1 MYKKLF
7 LVLLVGLVSSG
18 CVSPVRKGKAM
29 NSTVVIETSM
39 GTMKAE
45 LWADKAPK
53 SVENFLQYVDS
64 GYYEGLVFHRI
75 IKGFM
80 IQGGGFDVRMEKK
93 ATKDPVKNEARS
105 DVPNERGTLSM
116 ARTMVVD
123 SGTSQFFVNHAD
135 NAALNHRDDTDQGFG
150 YCVFGKLIDG
160 FEVLDAI
167 ADVKTGVM
175 GGYRDVPIEPVVIKS
190 IRRVED

>member
-1 MYKKLF
+1 MHLKLI
-7 LVLLVGLVSSG
+7 LVVLVGLVSGG
-18 CVSPVRKGKAM
+18 CVSLPTKGKAM
-29 NSTVVIETSM
+29 NTTIIIETSK

-53 SVENFLQYVDS
+53 TVENILQYVDS
-64 GYYEGLVFHRI
+64 GYYDGLVFHRI

-80 IQGGGFDVRMEKK
+80 IQGGGFDLRMEKK

-105 DVPNERGTLSM
+105 DVRNERGTLSM
-116 ARTMVVD
+116 ARTMDVD

-135 NAALNHRDDTDQGFG
+135 NAALDHRDKTDQGYG
-150 YCVFGKLIDG
+150 YCVFGELIDG
-160 FEVLDAI
+160 LDVLDAI
-167 ADVKTGVM
+167 AGVKTGVM
-175 GGYRDVPIEPVVIKS
+175 GGYRDIPVEPVVIKS